1 MRTPTRISEIAMM
14 NTGSG
19 HAGSNLRTATLI
31 AAAAVAVTGLSA
43 CGSGEAQGPMA
54 PPVTVARP
62 IIRDVAGHADF
73 TGTTRATAEAEVR
86 ARVAGRL
93 EEIRFKP
100 STFVEQGQVL
110 FVIEQTAYQAALDEA
125 RASLAAMN
133 AELALSKSDLERIQ
147 IARETDAVSEQDLD
161 RAVARRDK
169 AIAQVSGA
177 EADLANAELNFS
189 YTTVEAPIAGQVS
202 RHQVDAG
209 NLVGSG
215 ENTLLT
221 TVRRMNPIWVYFE
234 VPEIR
239 VLSLLKLL
247 SEQAA
252 GAGRR
257 GNAPDAL
264 GNRVLDEED
273 LDRDLVEMTEEEI
286 EQPVRIL
293 VGLADEDGFPH
304 EGRIDFIDNTVN
316 PQTGTIQMRAVVP
329 NGDMVLFPGLFVRVR
344 AVGGETRD
352 AVLVEE
358 MALGSDIGGKYV
370 LVVGEG
376 NVVEQR
382 YVQPGALQLD
392 STIVVEAG
400 LDGSETYIVDGLL
413 RARPGLPVTPMT
425 REQVAAQAQAAAAQ
439 EQAAGEADGEE

>member
-1 MRTPTRISEIAMM
+1 MM
-14 NTGSG
+14 NTILV
-19 HAGSNLRTATLI
+19 AM
-31 AAAAVAVTGLSA
+31 AVVTVAGLSA
-43 CGSGEAQGPMA
+43 CSSGEAQGPMA
-54 PPVTVARP
+54 PPVTVAQP

-73 TGTTRATAEAEVR
+73 TGTSRATAEAEVR

-100 STFVEQGQVL
+100 STFVEKDQVL
-110 FVIEQTAYQAALDEA
+110 FVIEQTAYQAALDES
-125 RASLAAMN
+125 RASLAAAE

-147 IARETDAVSEQDLD
+147 IARETEAVSEQDLD

-169 AIAQVSGA
+169 AIAVVAGA
-177 EADLANAELNFS
+177 EADLANSELNFS
-189 YTTVEAPIAGQVS
+189 YTEVKAPIAGQVS

-221 TVRRMNPIWVYFE
+221 TVRQMNPIWVYFE
-234 VPEIR
+234 VPEIT
-239 VLSLLKLL
+239 VLSFLRLL
-247 SEQAA
+247 SEEAA
-252 GAGRR
+252 VAGRR
-257 GNAPDAL
+257 GAPDAL

-273 LDRDLVEMTEEEI
+273 LDRNLVEMTEEEI
-286 EQPVRIL
+286 EQPIQIL
-293 VGLADEDGFPH
+293 VGLADENGFPH
-304 EGRIDFIDNTVN
+304 EGRIDFIDNTVD
-316 PQTGTIQMRAVVP
+316 PQTGTIQMRAVIP
-329 NGDMVLFPGLFVRVR
+329 NEDMLLFPGLFVRVR
-344 AVGGETRD
+344 AVGGETED

-392 STIVVEAG
+392 STVVIEAG

-425 REQVAAQAQAAAAQ
+425 REQVAAAQAQAA
-439 EQAAGEADGEE
+439 EEADGEE

>member
-1 MRTPTRISEIAMM
+1 MRTPTWISGNVMTNTTLVAM
-14 NTGSG
+14 
-19 HAGSNLRTATLI
+19 
-31 AAAAVAVTGLSA
+31 AAVTVAGLSA
-43 CGSGEAQGPMA
+43 CSSGEAQGPMA
-54 PPVTVARP
+54 PPVTVAQP
-62 IIRDVAGHADF
+62 IIRDVAGHTDF
-73 TGTTRATAEAEVR
+73 TGTSRATAEAEVR

-110 FVIEQTAYQAALDEA
+110 FVIEQTAYQAALDES
-125 RASLAAMN
+125 RASLAAAE

-147 IARETDAVSEQDLD
+147 IARETEAVSEQDLD

-169 AIAQVSGA
+169 AIAVVSGA
-177 EADLANAELNFS
+177 EADLANSELNYS
-189 YTTVEAPIAGQVS
+189 YTEVKAPIAGQVS

-221 TVRRMNPIWVYFE
+221 TVRQMNPIWVYFE
-234 VPEIR
+234 VPEIT
-239 VLSLLKLL
+239 VLSFLKFL
-247 SEQAA
+247 SEEAA
-252 GAGRR
+252 VAGRR
-257 GNAPDAL
+257 GAPDAL
-264 GNRVLDEED
+264 GDRVLDEED
-273 LDRDLVEMTEEEI
+273 LDRNIVEMTEAEEDI
-286 EQPVRIL
+286 EQPIQIL

-304 EGRIDFIDNTVN
+304 EGTIDFIDNTVN
-316 PQTGTIQMRAVVP
+316 PQTGTIQMRAVIP
-329 NGDMVLFPGLFVRVR
+329 NEDMLLFPGLFVRVR
-344 AVGGETRD
+344 AVGGETED

-392 STIVVEAG
+392 STVVIEAG

-425 REQVAAQAQAAAAQ
+425 REQVAAAQAQAAD
-439 EQAAGEADGEE
+439 EADGEE